1 MATADAFQTPAL
13 ADVLISGIALPPAP
27 PLPTEQTITFPS
39 LGAKTFGD
47 PAFAVNATSSS
58 GLPVSFAIASG
69 PATIAGNLVTITGAG
84 TVTVRASAAGGNNG
98 GINYRPASD
107 VDQSFNVSP
116 ASQTITFAAL
126 ANKALGALPFTVSA
140 TASSGL
146 PVSFAIVSGPATM
159 LGNTVTITGAGL
171 VKVRASQ
178 GGSTNYAAAIPVERS
193 FTVAV
198 VTSTVTVRSNN
209 SPSLAGVPITLT
221 ATVSPT
227 AATGAVSFKDGATA
241 IVCASGSVLSAPL
254 ATCNTSAL
262 AVGTH
267 AITAVYAGNSSLAGS
282 TSPSFSQVISPSAK
296 LNVKFNV
303 YALQDNTSRPKVA
316 VFRRRTRW

>member
-1 MATADAFQTPAL
+1 M
-13 ADVLISGIALPPAP
+13 
-27 PLPTEQTITFPS
+27 
-39 LGAKTFGD
+39 
-47 PAFAVNATSSS
+47 
-58 GLPVSFAIASG
+58 
-69 PATIAGNLVTITGAG
+69 
-84 TVTVRASAAGGNNG
+84 
-98 GINYRPASD
+98 
-107 VDQSFNVSP
+107 SP
-116 ASQTITFAAL
+116 ASQTITFGAL
-126 ANKALGALPFTVSA
+126 ADKALGALPFTVSA

-159 LGNTVTITGAGL
+159 LAQHGDDHRPRPGEGAGL
-171 VKVRASQ
+171 A
-178 GGSTNYAAAIPVERS
+178 GGSSDYAAAIPVERS

-209 SPSLAGVPITLT
+209 SPSLSGVPITLT

-262 AVGTH
+262 AIGTH

-282 TSPSFSQVISPSAK
+282 TSASFSQVITPSAK

-303 YALQDNTSRPKVA
+303 YALQDNTSKPKVT
-316 VFRRRTRW
+316 VFPAKNALVKVFSTANSCVGNIFSALNPKKWGTIFDGADGVGGADGCSPVSLGAIRRRERPT